1 MAKRKRLTPADPAKL
16 AQAEPA
22 QTHRTVPLAP
32 VNPPIAEVARDAA
45 REAAMTEVAEELTN
59 ARKEGRLVQTLPLDA
74 IEVDYL
80 VRDRM
85 GTDDDEMEALKT
97 SIRDRGQQT
106 PIDVIT
112 IEQGR
117 YGLISG
123 WRRLAAIKALFEET
137 GEDQFASI
145 KALNRT
151 PETSS
156 DAYQAMVEENEIR
169 VGLSFYERARI
180 ALKAAE
186 QGAYPTPKKA
196 VLELFRSA
204 SRPKRSKI
212 HSFLTVVQA
221 LDGALRFPTAIP
233 ERLGLRLAKLLE
245 EDPGAADLLSR
256 GLSQHD
262 AQSADEET
270 GFLDMALSE
279 IDAVRAPPK
288 SPMPAPREHASA
300 TGLTVRSSHDKIVI
314 TGSMVS
320 DDLAARLASWL
331 KNTLG

>member
-1 MAKRKRLTPADPAKL
+1 
-16 AQAEPA
+16 
-22 QTHRTVPLAP
+22 
-32 VNPPIAEVARDAA
+32 
-45 REAAMTEVAEELTN
+45 MTEVAEELTN
-59 ARKEGRLVQTLPLDA
+59 ARKEGRLVQTLPLA
-74 IEVDYL
+74 SIEVDYL

-112 IEQGR
+112 IEPGR

-137 GEDQFASI
+137 GAERFASI

-233 ERLGLRLAKLLE
+233 ERLGLRLAKSLDG
-245 EDPGAADLLSR
+245 DPQSKEFLLSVLER
-256 GLSQHD
+256 
-262 AQSADEET
+262 
-270 GFLDMALSE
+270 
-279 IDAVRAPPK
+279 RAPVTAEEEVAIVEGHLRAMGAVEAEHK
-288 SPMPAPREHASA
+288 RSPTAPHEYDAGA
-300 TGLTVRSSHDKIVI
+300 GLTFKATPRKIVI
-314 TGSMVS
+314 TGALVS
-320 DDLAARLASWL
+320 DGLAETLARWL
-331 KNTLG
+331 KDRHG